1 LRLEKEIAYE
11 ETTNPLQ
18 PLELKS
24 VQLQQ
29 LNEEIENKEKLLK
42 ELEAKT

>member
-1 LRLEKEIAYE
+1 
-11 ETTNPLQ
+11 
-18 PLELKS
+18 

-42 ELEAKT
+42 ELEAKTWVLIQLKSNNIYKNITHHITI